1 MTCACFHHSHLSV
14 TYNHDVCYT
23 GKEQRKVPILF
34 VFGAAL
40 VLVQLLMLPLYIRS
54 IETNTNTLDTVP
66 VVDNKRSVAGDTSP
80 QGSFTPATRKTPQK
94 RRTDT
99 PDGLFNT
106 YPIYYKDGKENP
118 IHSSVHCVG
127 ENYDKMA
134 WIRRSCKFRHFCF
147 DTLAQDFVIYQS
159 KEEHELQASMTDH
172 KFHDASNTMNVTV
185 AIGGI
190 NTKWTWKSGV
200 PRMEWFPKV
209 IEGELTEPYYE
220 LDPSVVWIPVHSLAG
235 FNPGECEVGMNL

>member
-1 MTCACFHHSHLSV
+1 ML
-14 TYNHDVCYT
+14 
-23 GKEQRKVPILF
+23 
-34 VFGAAL
+34 GAVL
-40 VLVQLLMLPLYIRS
+40 VLVQLSMLPLYIRAIGREGVSNPPDAHVGARS
-54 IETNTNTLDTVP
+54 IAGVSAQDP
-66 VVDNKRSVAGDTSP
+66 V
-80 QGSFTPATRKTPQK
+80 TPGTRKTFIK
-94 RRTDT
+94 RTDK
-99 PDGLFNT
+99 PAGLFNN

-127 ENYDKMA
+127 ENYNKMA

-159 KEEHELQASMTDH
+159 KEEQELQASMSH
-172 KFHDASNTMNVTV
+172 RQFHDASNTMNVTV

-209 IEGELTEPYYE
+209 IPGELSEPYYE

-235 FNPGECEVGMNL
+235 FNPGERLS